1 MMIARVHEDPMKA
14 RVKRFQ
20 YLVVDNIPE
29 LVDSLIV
36 CLLPEDMQQL
46 PVVIFRLED
55 GKEIVLMP
63 EIIKRSE
70 LERVPG
76 Y

>member
-14 RVKRFQ
+14 RVKRFK

-55 GKEIVLMP
+55 GKESVLML

-70 LERVPG
+70 LDRVPG